1 MHKKS
6 LEITCYVGGAGAF
19 GVFARWLQDQ
29 MAFDEA
35 GLNEPSVWNF
45 LVPLLMIATLVMAYR
60 FARDFRRE
68 RYYLAEDYRKALAN
82 DSRLYSFLRWSIGL
96 IMCAG
101 AVLLLISSET
111 DRNAELLQILS
122 VLAFLTGL
130 SFPLLM
136 SGVCREEEL
145 PRNFLCFLS
154 VLPILLFAF
163 WLVTSYKM
171 NDINSVVWA
180 YVIELITV
188 SVGMIA
194 FFRVGGFVFD
204 TPQPFKAMTWAM
216 FGAFMFIM
224 ALADERYMGMQ
235 LMLLSAALMLIYY
248 NWVMIANMEQKPA
261 PVNNFVFDDD
271 GFEHLR

>member
-1 MHKKS
+1 M
-6 LEITCYVGGAGAF
+6 
-19 GVFARWLQDQ
+19 
-29 MAFDEA
+29 
-35 GLNEPSVWNF
+35 
-45 LVPLLMIATLVMAYR
+45 
-60 FARDFRRE
+60 
-68 RYYLAEDYRKALAN
+68 
-82 DSRLYSFLRWSIGL
+82 
-96 IMCAG
+96 
-101 AVLLLISSET
+101 
-111 DRNAELLQILS
+111 
-122 VLAFLTGL
+122 
-130 SFPLLM
+130 
-136 SGVCREEEL
+136 
-145 PRNFLCFLS
+145 
-154 VLPILLFAF
+154 
-163 WLVTSYKM
+163 
-171 NDINSVVWA
+171 
-180 YVIELITV
+180 IELITV